1 MYMFHTKEKA
11 TVYKLI
17 SWQVQCS
24 KQFVLVGS
32 REQIGL
38 TRESAGAFVT
48 QEGNYFEKVRFD
60 VRLFQSHIVTQ
71 MLGIIVLFCV
81 KSFQHYPTLGFHS
94 WEKYPTDKQTTY
106 LDPWLQPYVSLT
118 TFDTVSKTT
127 IAETG
132 YMLAETLMHK
142 AEPGHCCWLGKTLS
156 IDSRVVRQEFII
168 MPIPIISTTSLV
180 NVAWYTH
187 NL

>member
-1 MYMFHTKEKA
+1 MYMFCTKEKG

-17 SWQVQCS
+17 SWRVQCS

-38 TRESAGAFVT
+38 TQELAGAFVT

-60 VRLFQSHIVTQ
+60 MHLFQSHIITQ

-94 WEKYPTDKQTTY
+94 WEKYPTDNHINRPPTLI
-106 LDPWLQPYVSLT
+106 LDCNS
-118 TFDTVSKTT
+118 
-127 IAETG
+127 
-132 YMLAETLMHK
+132 MLAWLHLTLFQR
-142 AEPGHCCWLGKTLS
+142 PLLQRLG
-156 IDSRVVRQEFII
+156 
-168 MPIPIISTTSLV
+168 TSLQKPPGTKQSLATIV
-180 NVAWYTH
+180 DWGRH
-187 NL
+187 

>member
-1 MYMFHTKEKA
+1 MYTFCTKEKA

-17 SWQVQCS
+17 SWRVQCS

-38 TRESAGAFVT
+38 TQESAGEFVI
-48 QEGNYFEKVRFD
+48 QEGNYFETVRFD
-60 VRLFQSHIVTQ
+60 MHLFQSHIVTQ
-71 MLGIIVLFCV
+71 MLGNIVLFRV

-94 WEKYPTDKQTTY
+94 WEKYPTDNHINRPPTLI
-106 LDPWLQPYVSLT
+106 LDHNPWLHLT
-118 TFDTVSKTT
+118 LSKTT

-132 YMLAETLMHK
+132 YMHAETLMHK

-156 IDSRVVRQEFII
+156 IDSRVVRLELK
-168 MPIPIISTTSLV
+168 MLSPS
-180 NVAWYTH
+180 
-187 NL
+187 